1 MIKRYFGKPGCG
13 KTTHLVA
20 TALRENH
27 RINTGKSKFE
37 RILTNVPI
45 TGIGE
50 KSNIYLF
57 DNTDFGNY
65 DMSYSLILFD
75 ESEYEFNSRDYAS
88 LGKSRTQFL
97 MLHRHYH
104 TVIYFYSQTPDGVD
118 KKIRGI
124 TDRFYYLSRNYLTG
138 KTKATRILL
147 DFDIPT
153 KRDMRKKKMVTSN
166 GNGGST
172 GTDIAV
178 IYYKQG
184 WFSSLVER
192 LVAEPKVK
200 LSKYYGKFD
209 SFDCPPMP
217 YKQYRLCGDVNV

>member
-13 KTTHLVA
+13 KTTHLVS

-27 RINTGKSKFE
+27 KINIGKSKFE

-45 TGIGE
+45 SGIGE

-57 DNTDFGNY
+57 NNIDFGRF

-75 ESEYEFNSRDYAS
+75 ESEFEFNSRDFAS
-88 LGKSRTQFL
+88 LSKERTQFL

-147 DFDIPT
+147 EFDIPS
-153 KRDMRKKKMVTSN
+153 KRDMRRKKMVTSN
-166 GNGGST
+166 GNGGQT
-172 GTDIAV
+172 GTDISV
-178 IYYKQG
+178 IYYRQG
-184 WFSSLVER
+184 WFMSLIER
-192 LVAEPKVK
+192 LLAEPKVK
-200 LSKYYGKFD
+200 LKKYYGKFD
-209 SFDCPPMP
+209 SFDAPSLPIKK
-217 YKQYRLCGDVNV
+217 YVLLE